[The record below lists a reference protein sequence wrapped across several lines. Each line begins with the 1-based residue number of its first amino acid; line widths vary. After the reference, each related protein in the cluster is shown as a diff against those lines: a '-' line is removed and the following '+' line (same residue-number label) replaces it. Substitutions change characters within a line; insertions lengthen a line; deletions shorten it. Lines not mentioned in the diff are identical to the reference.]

1 MTLAAVMGLSVVA
14 CGGSDKPADNGADK
28 AADSKTEVPAGDA
41 GETEA
46 EAGGEVANKDK
57 PLIWFNRQPSN
68 SSTGELDMAALS
80 FNKDTYYVGFDA
92 NQGAELQGTIT
103 FEKDKYI

>member
-1 MTLAAVMGLSVVA
+1 MGLSVVA

-57 PLIWFNRQPSN
+57 PLIWFNRQPYPVLQEN
-68 SSTGELDMAALS
+68 WIWQHYLSTKIHTMLDLMLTRVLNFRELYFRIFL
-80 FNKDTYYVGFDA
+80 
-92 NQGAELQGTIT
+92 
-103 FEKDKYI
+103 

>member
-1 MTLAAVMGLSVVA
+1 MGLSVVA

-28 AADSKTEVPAGDA
+28 AAGSKTEAPAGDA

-57 PLIWFNRQPSN
+57 PLLYGSTVSHLTVLQENWIWQHYL
-68 SSTGELDMAALS
+68 STKIHTMLDLMLTRVLN
-80 FNKDTYYVGFDA
+80 FRGLY
-92 NQGAELQGTIT
+92 IT